1 MIKKYWIY
9 LFFGFSLCFF
19 IYTQINRPKNKNSKN
34 DIVLKPIAIGSKGWG
49 FEIYL
54 QDKLFIKQQT
64 IPVVEGTQY
73 FTNKEQALLVGKLM
87 ITKMLSKKGLPT
99 ITLKELDSLKI
110 IRK

>member
-9 LFFGFSLCFF
+9 LFFGFSLCVF
-19 IYTQINRPKNKNSKN
+19 IYVQINKFKNKDSKN
-34 DIVLKPIAIGSKGWG
+34 DIVLKPIAIENKGWG

-54 QDKLFIKQQT
+54 QDKLFINQQT

-73 FTNKEQALLVGKLM
+73 FTNKEQALLVGNLM

-99 ITLKELDSLKI
+99 ISLKELDSLKI